1 VTVRAGAP
9 TFWRQSIEDGV
20 YLITTAPVPQSKP
33 SFERFVGVNPDVG
46 VAWEASRHVSVTAL
60 FSTFFVG
67 PFLRDTTPGRS
78 VNYVY
83 SAVSYRF

>member
-1 VTVRAGAP
+1 
-9 TFWRQSIEDGV
+9 
-20 YLITTAPVPQSKP
+20 
-33 SFERFVGVNPDVG
+33 